1 MILWSLSH
9 TVPAVSAP
17 EVTETQIW
25 LSFLSGC
32 LTPDEPVIRQE
43 LLRPHV
49 QNRGR
54 NASATGCRVGMI
66 RARARRTPASVG
78 TGTEVCGLQAESW
91 NTGGA

>member
-32 LTPDEPVIRQE
+32 LTPDEPVIRPE

-66 RARARRTPASVG
+66 RARAGHTPASVG
-78 TGTEVCGLQAESW
+78 TGTEVRGLQAESW